1 MMDGINGG
9 KPLSPTEQSQQSVSQ
24 NTPPSGS
31 PAGAPAVAPDVAVA
45 ISQLAQSRMAAMM
58 APASEAEKGNA
69 MWNADRGGMD
79 FGVDK
84 GGFDWPLDAGQEATA
99 AASKFDSQSMWT
111 AASEAVNGVVVDD
124 SNESAYIALGKTALS
139 DGQ

>member
-9 KPLSPTEQSQQSVSQ
+9 KSLSHTDQAQQSVSK
-24 NTPPSGS
+24 NTPPSGA
-31 PAGAPAVAPDVAVA
+31 PAGAPAVTPDVAVA

-58 APASEAEKGNA
+58 APASESERGDAS
-69 MWNADRGGMD
+69 WNADKGGLD

-84 GGFDWPLDAGQEATA
+84 GGFAWPLDAGQEATA
-99 AASKFDSQSMWT
+99 SAAKSDSQSMWT

-124 SNESAYIALGKTALS
+124 ANESAHIALGKIAIS
-139 DGQ
+139 DSQ